1 MFKLRYQKNIGA
13 ISRQEQEIIRRKK
26 IMVVGCGS
34 IGGFVIEGFARM
46 GIGRMMVVDNEI
58 FEQTNLNRQPFST
71 EKNIG
76 KEKVYV
82 ARERVKDINSNVLF
96 SGINDDIRNVKIE
109 GVDIIID
116 CSNSIDTKSFL
127 KKLSDDTDT
136 MLISGAIG
144 GWKGAVCISRP
155 SGEIF
160 EKTYIHEVEKLQSE
174 GSLTYFSAGFIGS
187 AIISQG
193 VRMLLERE
201 GSKEERLY
209 KFDFEN
215 LNG

>member
-1 MFKLRYQKNIGA
+1 MFNLRYQKNIGA

-46 GIGRMMVVDNEI
+46 GIGRMMAVDNEI
-58 FEQTNLNRQPFST
+58 FEQTDLNRQPFST

-82 ARERVKDINSNVLF
+82 ARERVKEINSDVLF

-116 CSNSIDTKSFL
+116 CSNSINTKSFL
-127 KKLSDDTDT
+127 KKLSDDTRT
-136 MLISGAIG
+136 MLVSGAIG
-144 GWKGAVCISRP
+144 GWKGTVCISRP
-155 SGEIF
+155 SGEVF
-160 EKTYIHEVEKLQSE
+160 ENEYIHEVEKLQAE
-174 GSLTYFSAGFIGS
+174 GSLTYFSAGFIAS
-187 AIISQG
+187 AIISQCLS
-193 VRMLLERE
+193 MLLDRD
-201 GSKEERLY
+201 GSSEEKIY
-209 KFDFEN
+209 KFDLEN
-215 LNG
+215 LNT